1 MKLYRSRSSYGGLGA
16 SDAKQRVPWRLCF
29 HRGRAQTPD
38 VPRDSG
44 VWRDPGERSRTK
56 KAVPVMLAF
65 CLVLGMTL
73 PVFLGRVRRVG
84 LAGGET
90 TIRVT
95 AALDGV
101 PWSGHAIFR
110 IGGTQEWSG
119 TLLPYTVIM
128 PVGVYTLSA
137 VRGGPAGAI
146 LQGIEPSSSQLGTAG
161 TTITFTLLFASPS
174 DSGS

>member
-1 MKLYRSRSSYGGLGA
+1 MKLYRSRSSYGSLGT
-16 SDAKQRVPWRLCF
+16 SDVKHRVSWHMRF
-29 HRGRAQTPD
+29 RRGRAPTAEG
-38 VPRDSG
+38 PRDG
-44 VWRDPGERSRTK
+44 EVWRDPGERSRTR

-90 TIRVT
+90 TIQVV

-101 PWSGHAIFR
+101 PWRGPVVFR

-119 TLLPYTVIM
+119 TLLPYRVIM
-128 PVGVYTLSA
+128 PVGVYTLSV
-137 VRGGPAGAI
+137 VRGGPGGAI
-146 LQGIEPSSSQLGTAG
+146 LQGVEPSSSQLGTAG
-161 TTITFTLLFASPS
+161 MTITFTLLFVSV
-174 DSGS
+174 SGSGS